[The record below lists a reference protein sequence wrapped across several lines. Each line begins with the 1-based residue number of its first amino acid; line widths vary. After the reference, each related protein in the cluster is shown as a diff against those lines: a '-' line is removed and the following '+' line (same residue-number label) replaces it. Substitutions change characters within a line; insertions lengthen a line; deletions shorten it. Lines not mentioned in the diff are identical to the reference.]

1 MRKTWPKLAALAVA
15 MTVAVSAHAAE
26 LSFALGE
33 VAAPP
38 EASGIDQATLKTTAQ
53 RELDTVDASRVKA
66 RKRRPVVVSVAITSA
81 TDASKTCTVNAM
93 LRDAK
98 SGTMIAILQGRAT
111 SQDSKATPDLR
122 KAVLSAAMRSAV
134 TQIPDALSAE

>member
-1 MRKTWPKLAALAVA
+1 MRKLWSQLAVVVVA
-15 MTVAVSAHAAE
+15 MAVAVSAHAAE

-38 EASGIDQATLKTTAQ
+38 EVSGIDQATLKTTAQ
-53 RELDTVDASRVKA
+53 RELETVDTSRVKA

-81 TDASKTCTVNAM
+81 TDASKACTVNAL

-98 SGTMIAILQGRAT
+98 SGAMIAILQGRAS
-111 SQDSKATPDLR
+111 SQGEGTPDLR
-122 KAVLSAAMRSAV
+122 KAVLRAAMRSAV